1 MQGISPPTVNEIL
14 VREPGGELIVSFKVL
29 RMPTLSPSS
38 CRGTEGPNGDR
49 TSIGK
54 SDDGGLS
61 RRPRSFLHAPAPP
74 ESSRLF
80 PHCPLPLH
88 VPGGEPRLR
97 VCCPEREQFVQ
108 LLRKY
113 ERFCGVCVI
122 TDWKPART
130 PSFRWIATST
140 REGENLALAAWL
152 QSWYLVVRNV
162 DRQTLARF
170 TPMEKVWFTTAES
183 GDDLVLAFAV
193 RRHDAPS
200 EIESLIMIRTTR
212 LEFIF
217 EEHERGVKVSFDRYV
232 NDEADLLKR
241 FDYSASDAVVRIQTT
256 LRVYELDIREVDG
269 GEVREMCKL
278 LKKMNFDQK
287 FMMSGV

>member
-1 MQGISPPTVNEIL
+1 M
-14 VREPGGELIVSFKVL
+14 
-29 RMPTLSPSS
+29 
-38 CRGTEGPNGDR
+38 
-49 TSIGK
+49 
-54 SDDGGLS
+54 
-61 RRPRSFLHAPAPP
+61 
-74 ESSRLF
+74 
-80 PHCPLPLH
+80 
-88 VPGGEPRLR
+88 
-97 VCCPEREQFVQ
+97 
-108 LLRKY
+108 
-113 ERFCGVCVI
+113 
-122 TDWKPART
+122 
-130 PSFRWIATST
+130 
-140 REGENLALAAWL
+140 ALAAWL
-152 QSWYLVVRNV
+152 QSWYPIVRNV
-162 DRQTLARF
+162 DRQTLGRF

-200 EIESLIMIRTTR
+200 EIESLIMIRTPR

-278 LKKMNFDQK
+278 LEKMNFDQK